1 MLVSRFFMI
10 SSCSAYIDISSQ
22 HRSIDLHWVNAAAS
36 SCATPVA
43 SCQLPLSPFRPS
55 MFLATITS
63 PALSA
68 RPKTILRLGTSIS
81 MFSGAYMLMSLA
93 LTLLHRLVRLGHL
106 VSCISGESY
115 ISNHFDA
122 F

>member
-1 MLVSRFFMI
+1 
-10 SSCSAYIDISSQ
+10 
-22 HRSIDLHWVNAAAS
+22 
-36 SCATPVA
+36 
-43 SCQLPLSPFRPS
+43 

-68 RPKTILRLGTSIS
+68 RPKTILHLGTSIG

-93 LTLLHRLVRLGHL
+93 LTLLHRLVHLGHL

-115 ISNHFDA
+115 ILNHFDA